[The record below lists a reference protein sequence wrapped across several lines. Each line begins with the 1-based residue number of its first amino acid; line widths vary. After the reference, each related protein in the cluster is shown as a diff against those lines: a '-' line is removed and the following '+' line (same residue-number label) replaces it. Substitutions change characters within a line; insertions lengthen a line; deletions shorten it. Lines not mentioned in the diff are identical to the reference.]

1 MTGMRQSNPSRVN
14 CDAVCQEPG
23 IFSPRVPGRCHRD
36 EMNGLYCQ
44 PSWALIGH
52 EEVMLTPDWLML
64 TWYCQL

>member
-36 EMNGLYCQ
+36 VMNGLYCHTGADCHW
-44 PSWALIGH
+44 SIGGNGD
-52 EEVMLTPDWLML
+52 T
-64 TWYCQL
+64 